1 MESKMVKKTNG
12 SMVLHDPSMNTT
24 TEAAKEDRYEH
35 ERPYQAIVTI
45 EGVAHLICH
54 KFDCDEVEA
63 KAKASKGSKTKKTD
77 NIESYV
83 YRVPDTNELGIPG
96 KNIKAMLTSKKNGA
110 AKSFQDPRSK
120 MKSAAEMMQA
130 SIFVEPE
137 VATLGKKTWDFIDRS
152 RMNVQN
158 RGIVRLRP
166 GFTRGWKLTFVVN
179 VVQPSL
185 VPPEFL
191 RQVIDHAGSFCGLG
205 DSRPDYGRFVV
216 VKFETKPYVNSR

>member
-1 MESKMVKKTNG
+1 MAKKNNG
-12 SMVLHDPSMNTT
+12 TMVLHDESQETT
-24 TEAAKEDRYEH
+24 GEAAREARFVH
-35 ERPYQAIVTI
+35 EKPYQALVTV

-63 KAKASKGSKTKKTD
+63 KAAASKGSKTKKTD
-77 NIESYV
+77 NLESYV
-83 YRVPDTNELGIPG
+83 YRVPGTNECGIPG
-96 KNIKAMLTSKKNGA
+96 KNVKAMLTSKKNGA
-110 AKSFQDPRSK
+110 AKSFSDPRSK

-137 VATLGKKTWDFIDRS
+137 VASLGKKTWDFVDRS
-152 RMNVQN
+152 HMNVQN

-166 GFTRGWKLTFVVN
+166 GFTKGWHLSFIVN
-179 VVQPSL
+179 VVQPAL

-191 RQVIDHAGSFCGLG
+191 RQVIDHAGNFCGLG

-216 VKFETKPYVNSR
+216 VEYEVNPFVSSR